1 MSRRDWIVALLAAVV
16 IVAALWVLEGA
27 RRGVEI
33 TTALVGATP
42 VTTYAKSGVDGPAV
56 VVAHG
61 FAGSRQMMQAYALS
75 LAQAGYRVHSF
86 DFLGHGRHSVP
97 MSGDV
102 GSVDGT
108 TRLLVEQTL
117 AVIHHAGGEGAK
129 FPTVALLGH
138 SMATDVLVRVAAQT
152 PGDEPL
158 VLLSAFSRE
167 ITADRPDHLLLV
179 TGAWEPGLVGFATEA
194 LQMLDPD
201 AQPGRT
207 VSAKG
212 LTRRAVLAP
221 AVEHVAILQSR
232 TGRAEAVAWLD
243 RFYSRSSAPSVPP
256 TGWALL
262 ALLAGIVALARPLA
276 RLLPDRRVA
285 RAQIPP
291 RSFALATLAPAV
303 AAPLIAVPLDP
314 GVLPVLVADYLAL
327 HLALF
332 GGLQLVILWRAGV
345 PLGHVA
351 PAASLALLVYGLGIF
366 GLALDRYGANFW
378 PTPERLAIIAALSLG
393 AVPFMLSD
401 ALVTQGGRAPL
412 WQRLSARAAFLV
424 SIAIAV
430 ALDFEGLFFLLM
442 IAPVIVLFYL
452 VFGLMGRA
460 VALRTGAATAGLA
473 LGLIL
478 AWALGVSFPLFS
490 A

>member
-1 MSRRDWIVALLAAVV
+1 
-16 IVAALWVLEGA
+16 
-27 RRGVEI
+27 
-33 TTALVGATP
+33 
-42 VTTYAKSGVDGPAV
+42 
-56 VVAHG
+56 
-61 FAGSRQMMQAYALS
+61 
-75 LAQAGYRVHSF
+75 
-86 DFLGHGRHSVP
+86 
-97 MSGDV
+97 
-102 GSVDGT
+102 
-108 TRLLVEQTL
+108 
-117 AVIHHAGGEGAK
+117 
-129 FPTVALLGH
+129 
-138 SMATDVLVRVAAQT
+138 
-152 PGDEPL
+152 
-158 VLLSAFSRE
+158 
-167 ITADRPDHLLLV
+167 
-179 TGAWEPGLVGFATEA
+179 
-194 LQMLDPD
+194 
-201 AQPGRT
+201 
-207 VSAKG
+207 
-212 LTRRAVLAP
+212 
-221 AVEHVAILQSR
+221 
-232 TGRAEAVAWLD
+232 
-243 RFYSRSSAPSVPP
+243 
-256 TGWALL
+256 
-262 ALLAGIVALARPLA
+262 
-276 RLLPDRRVA
+276 VA